1 MQGQGNYF
9 VIDYNDLIN
18 PDNFEWIRDNAVVG
32 KLFLIENYPY
42 NDDKV
47 NLLLTCVEKSRA
59 SILFRN
65 GNTEYTL
72 QIVGGTIDFEVR
84 DNLNSSAALNVIFHL
99 TKSGNYYY
107 NITEQGISNKIIKA
121 INDNLLIFAYIY
133 LEDNYLYEGQILGE
147 KITTTFNYNLYLYD
161 SKKFLYDGAKKVYNN
176 ATKLI
181 ILQITEN
188 SNRCYMSESRQI
200 GFIDFGEVS
209 LSGGSFVITDAKYEQ
224 LEFFLENN
232 TLVQCKLSING
243 DAYNILPYI
252 YKSKEDEISVF
263 GYIAAGIGLTTKI
276 KSDNTYTLETHTDLL
291 PVYRTLQVS
300 GIESIAVNSSL
311 TTSIQSLTDKNTTI
325 TSIKPS
331 VAGVIVS
338 APYYDETEHCYKT
351 TIFNATTSAVSD
363 LTLTID
369 YYTLIQD

>member
-18 PDNFEWIRDNAVVG
+18 PDNFEWIRDNAAVG
-32 KLFLIENYPY
+32 KLYLIENYPY

-47 NLLLTCVEKSRA
+47 NLLLTCVENKRA
-59 SILFRN
+59 SIKFRN

-84 DNLNSSAALNVIFHL
+84 DDLNSASMLNVIFHL
-99 TKSGNYYY
+99 TKGGNYYY
-107 NITEQGISNKIIKA
+107 YITEHDIPNKIVKA
-121 INDNLLIFAYIY
+121 IKDNLLIYAYIY

-147 KITTTFNYNLYLYD
+147 KITTTSSYNLYLYD

-188 SNRCYMSESRQI
+188 SNRCFMSESRQI

-232 TLVQCKLSING
+232 TLVQCQFTFDERNF
-243 DAYNILPYI
+243 ILLPAI
-252 YKSKEDEISVF
+252 YKNVDNEIILFGSIED
-263 GYIAAGIGLTTKI
+263 GIYFKLI
-276 KSDNTYTLETHTDLL
+276 VKSDNTYTIKIHTDLL
-291 PVYRTLQVS
+291 PVYKTLQVS

-311 TTSIQSLTDKNTTI
+311 TTSIQLLTDRYTTI

-338 APYYDETEHCYKT
+338 APYFDDTVGCYKT

-363 LTLTID
+363 LTLTVD
-369 YYTLIQD
+369 YYTLTQD